1 MRSLTIAVAATL
13 VIALSAYVA
22 FSEAPAG
29 PPGGPAMQPP
39 PGGPGRGPGGFPG
52 GPPGG
57 PGRMGRGPAS
67 PVPNTPLA
75 KNEAEDKILKVLDD
89 MDKNQRGGMMNVPMD
104 DGRLLRALVETTGAK
119 HVVEIGTSNGYSGI
133 WISLGLK
140 ATGGKLVTHEID
152 AGRAKLARENFK
164 RAGVDSIVTLV
175 EGDAHAEV
183 AKIKD
188 PIDIL
193 FLDADKEGYAD
204 YLKKLLPLV
213 RPGGLIMG
221 HNTSQQAGAMQEYL
235 KAVTTNPDL
244 ETVFL
249 NTQATGI
256 SLTMKKR

>member
-1 MRSLTIAVAATL
+1 MKRLTIAAAVTL

-29 PPGGPAMQPP
+29 PPGGAVVQPP
-39 PGGPGRGPGGFPG
+39 PGGPGRGPGGMG
-52 GPPGG
+52 GG
-57 PGRMGRGPAS
+57 PGRMGRGSAA

-75 KNEAEDKILKVLDD
+75 KDEAEDKILKVLDD
-89 MDKNQRGGMMNVPMD
+89 MARNQSRGMMNVPID
-104 DGRLLRALVETTGAK
+104 DGRLLRALAETTGAK
-119 HVVEIGTSNGYSGI
+119 QVVEIGTSNGYSGI
-133 WISLGLK
+133 WIALGLK

-152 AGRAKLARENFK
+152 AERAKLARENFK

-183 AKIKD
+183 TKIKD
-188 PIDIL
+188 PIDII

-213 RPGGLIMG
+213 RPGGLIMA
-221 HNTSQQAGAMQEYL
+221 HNTSGQAGAMQEYL

-256 SLTMKKR
+256 GMTMKKR